1 MPIYRYIC
9 ESCEHEFTIMH
20 GMNEEPEVYC
30 EKCGSK
36 ARKSI
41 GKIGISFKGS
51 GYYIT
56 DSKSS
61 SSSEK
66 K

>member
-1 MPIYRYIC
+1 MPIYRYTC
-9 ESCEHEFTIMH
+9 ENCNHEFTVMH
-20 GMNEEPEVYC
+20 GMNEEPEILC
-30 EKCGSK
+30 EKCGEK
-36 ARKSI
+36 AKRSI

-61 SSSEK
+61 DNK

>member
-1 MPIYRYIC
+1 
-9 ESCEHEFTIMH
+9 MH
-20 GMNEEPEVYC
+20 GMNEEHEVYC